1 MMLRKKK
8 LWTFIISAAMLV
20 SMLGGCAKGDDTL
33 SAGSAA
39 GEQTGTSGSDSGQA
53 TSDGGTAADNRSNA
67 MGRYVEETID
77 VSSYVS
83 RAFGITRLENDNL
96 VILDAYAG
104 MIVSEDNGTTWESV
118 EIPGMG
124 DISDFNE
131 ENYIWDMK
139 AGSDGTVAVLYSS
152 YEEVENDIEFSDDEL
167 AMFYPDGT
175 SSKTVLAKPESG
187 TSINNIFL
195 SPSGEVFGIAQG
207 NGPYL
212 IDTERGSLSR
222 YLTVSAHLD
231 FLQFQGD
238 YLLMLSKEE
247 GIRIYD
253 RQTEDYLTDEALADF
268 MKEYYLNSD
277 YNVFETFSVYFFPGE
292 ENCIYVAGKKGLHRH
307 VLGGSAMEQ
316 VIDGELSSFSNPS
329 MELCGVTMLPDNM
342 FLALF
347 SGGKAVRFSY
357 RDDIPAVPEDRLTV
371 YSLED
376 DDTVR
381 LAIAK
386 YQTDHPEAFIEYEI
400 GIEEGSAVTRE
411 DAVKNLNTRM
421 MSGEGPDILIMDGLP
436 IDSYVERGLLL
447 DISSYVD
454 EINAD
459 SPLMPGVLNSF
470 TEDGHIYMLPA
481 SFQIPVLVGDA
492 DLVNGIKDLNGLAK
506 TVENIKRENPEKEV
520 IGLYSEEAA
529 LRWFMAV
536 SIPSWKT
543 EDGGLNHEQIKAYLE
558 NVKGIYKTA
567 NEGISDS
574 AKQTYQR
581 KRETDVL
588 QYLTTYD
595 TVGQYTT
602 SYAMKNMVMLAGS
615 LASIY
620 NYHEINSLKRLDG
633 LENTV
638 IAPMNGQSS
647 NVIIPYTITGIS
659 SVCKNPTLAVD
670 FLTTILSEDVQG
682 LMWNGFAV
690 NEQALRIQVSAQWGS
705 LGSPQQ
711 EGKGPGD
718 PYSSIAF
725 SGANGEMIGYEIYL
739 PTEAEAKEMFDL
751 LNRMDTVYFA
761 DPVIE
766 EAILVAG
773 VPYLQ
778 GSISLDEAV
787 NDIETRISIYLA
799 E

>member
-1 MMLRKKK
+1 MLRKKK
-8 LWTFIISAAMLV
+8 LWAFILSAAMLA
-20 SMLGGCAKGDDTL
+20 SMLGGCTKGDDAL
-33 SAGSAA
+33 SAGSDA
-39 GEQTGTSGSDSGQA
+39 GEPAGTDEGGSGQETPDA
-53 TSDGGTAADNRSNA
+53 GLTADNRSNA

-83 RAFGITRLENDNL
+83 RAFGVTRLENDNL
-96 VILDAYAG
+96 VILDAYSG
-104 MIVSEDNGTTWESV
+104 MIVSEDNGTTWESA

-124 DISDFNE
+124 DISAFNE
-131 ENYIWDMK
+131 DNYIWDMK
-139 AGSDGTVAVLYSS
+139 AGQDGTVAVLYSAF
-152 YEEVENDIEFSDDEL
+152 EEVENNVEFSDDEL
-167 AMFYPDGT
+167 AVFYPDGT
-175 SSKTVLAKPESG
+175 ICKAVLAKPESG
-187 TSINNIFL
+187 TSISNIFL

-212 IDTERGSLSR
+212 IDIERGSLSR
-222 YLTVSAHLD
+222 YLTGSAHLD

-247 GIRIYD
+247 GIQIYD
-253 RQTEDYLTDEALADF
+253 RQTESYLTDETLSDF

-277 YNVFETFSVYFFPGE
+277 YNVFETFSVYFILGE

-307 VLGGSAMEQ
+307 VLGGSAMEL
-316 VIDGELSSFSNPS
+316 VIDGDLSSFSNPS
-329 MELCGVTMLPDNM
+329 MELYGVTMLPDNM

-357 RDDIPAVPEDRLTV
+357 RDDIPAVPEDRLAV

-447 DISSYVD
+447 DINSYVD
-454 EINAD
+454 EINAN

-470 TEDGHIYMLPA
+470 SKDGHIYMLPA
-481 SFQIPVLVGDA
+481 SFQISVLVGDA
-492 DLVNGIKDLNGLAK
+492 DTVNGIGDLDGLAK
-506 TVENIKRENPEKEV
+506 VVEDIKRENPEKEV

-543 EDGGLNHEQIKAYLE
+543 EDGGLNHEQIKTYLE
-558 NVKGIYKTA
+558 NVKRIYKTA

-581 KRETDVL
+581 KREMDVL
-588 QYLTTYD
+588 QYLPTYD

-602 SYAMKNMVMLAGS
+602 SYAMKNMVILAGS

-620 NYHEINSLKRLDG
+620 NYHELNSFKRLDG

-647 NVIIPYTITGIS
+647 NVMIPYTITGIS
-659 SVCKNPTLAVD
+659 SVCKNPALAAD
-670 FLTTILSEDVQG
+670 FLTTLLSEDVQE
-682 LMWNGFAV
+682 LMWNGFSV
-690 NEQALRIQVSAQWGS
+690 NEQALRVQVSAQWGS
-705 LGSPQQ
+705 VGSPQQ

-718 PYSSIAF
+718 PYSSIGF

-766 EAILVAG
+766 DAILTVG